1 MKANFS
7 QARFLIVRLSSIGDL
22 VHALPVAEH
31 LKTAFPAAH
40 ITWLASSPA
49 AELLEGAPY
58 VDETIFWQRAP
69 LDEAVHKKQLRTA
82 WHLLGEAKKILR
94 AHTFDVVLDVHGL
107 FLTGLLSHFT
117 AAPVR
122 IGVPERHEGGNF
134 FLTQMAE
141 KAVSPH
147 KIARYLAVLKP
158 LGLTPH
164 PTPPHLI
171 IPKHYQNFA
180 HLFFQHFVPARNKR
194 CLFIAPK
201 SSWPSKD
208 WPLAY
213 YAEAL
218 QDLPADIVL
227 FFCGAEK
234 DSIEITQIQRQLRNK
249 HLALSLAGK
258 LSLMEL
264 AALFQAAAKKGLLL
278 ASDSGPLH
286 IAAAVNLP
294 TLSLWGPT
302 APETFAPYNQNAKI
316 LRTSYACRNCHKT
329 RCKKQGE
336 CMKAIHP
343 AQVRAEILKLLG
355 NSSHMQ

>member
-1 MKANFS
+1 MKPDFS

-40 ITWLASSPA
+40 ITWLASPPA

-58 VDETIFWQRAP
+58 VDEIIIWQRAP
-69 LDEAVHKKQLRTA
+69 FDEAVHKKQLRTA
-82 WHLLGEAKKILR
+82 WHLLKDARSILR

-107 FLTGLLSHFT
+107 LLTGLLSRFT

-122 IGVPERHEGGNF
+122 IGVPERHEGGSF

-141 KAVSPH
+141 KATSPH
-147 KIARYLAVLKP
+147 KIARYLAILKP

-171 IPKHYQNFA
+171 IPKRYQKFA
-180 HLFFQHFVPARNKR
+180 RLFFQNFTPAQNKR

-218 QDLPADIVL
+218 QDLPADIVF

-234 DSIEITQIQRQLRNK
+234 DVDEITQIQRQLRGK

-264 AALFQAAAKKGLLL
+264 AALFQVSAKNGLLL

-302 APETFAPYNQNAKI
+302 APETFAPLNSNAII
-316 LRTSYACRNCHKT
+316 LRTSYACHNCHKAH
-329 RCKKQGE
+329 CKKQGE
-336 CMKAIHP
+336 CMKAIRP
-343 AQVRAEILKLLG
+343 AQVRAEILRLLG
-355 NSSHMQ
+355 N